1 MVIMLT
7 DLIKLRWIVGLGV
20 LGGIGGTWYYE
31 KKKKERLAYIS
42 TEELSKIKNWTPPS
56 RHALINKLCETPQF
70 DLLIIGG
77 GATGAGCALDASSRG
92 LKVALVEKGD
102 FSGET
107 SSKSTKLIHGGIR
120 YLEKA
125 IKEFDWEQYKLVRE
139 ALHERE
145 IILKIA
151 PHLTEQ
157 LPIMLPIYK

>member
-1 MVIMLT
+1 MIIT
-7 DLIKLRWIVGLGV
+7 DLIKPRWIVGIGV

-31 KKKKERLAYIS
+31 KKKKERLSYIPV
-42 TEELSKIKNWTPPS
+42 EELSKIRNWTPPS
-56 RHALINKLCETPQF
+56 RNALINKLYETPHF

-77 GATGAGCALDASSRG
+77 GATGTGCALDAASRG

-102 FSGET
+102 FAGET

-139 ALHERE
+139 ALQERE
-145 IILKIA
+145 IVLKIA
-151 PHLTEQ
+151 PHVTEQ